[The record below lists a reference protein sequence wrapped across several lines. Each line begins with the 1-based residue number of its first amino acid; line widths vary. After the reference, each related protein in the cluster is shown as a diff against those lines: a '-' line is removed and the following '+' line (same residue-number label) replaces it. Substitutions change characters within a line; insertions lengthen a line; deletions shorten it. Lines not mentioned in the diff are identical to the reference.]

1 MSLLRLQA
9 LTSRVPALLD
19 ATRVLWL
26 VPHRLLAGFAV
37 SLPTVGASILATRS
51 SVRTRRSLAERAD
64 LSGQGLSLAS
74 VQFGQRGGASPR
86 ICLTEPHLRLMAQLL
101 DVNYL

>member
-26 VPHRLLAGFAV
+26 VPHRQLAAFAV
-37 SLPTVGASILATRS
+37 SLTTVGATILATRS
-51 SVRTRRSLAERAD
+51 SVRTRRSLAERAA
-64 LSGQGLSLAS
+64 LSGEGLSLAS
-74 VQFGQRGGASPR
+74 VQFGRRDGAAPT
-86 ICLTEPHLRLMAQLL
+86 ICLTGRDLRLMAQLL
-101 DVNYL
+101 D